1 MDPAELDPTVQIGFR
16 HLQLLSQI
24 SDEPFMLLEFRADR
38 PAPLLRWRK
47 DVLGENVAHH
57 LLIELIHGLDRP
69 KAFPVEYV
77 GDVLKRV
84 PGRMKTL
91 HARF

>member
-16 HLQLLSQI
+16 HVQLLRQI

-38 PAPLLRWRK
+38 PSLPLRWGK
-47 DVLGENVAHH
+47 DVLGENVGHH

-69 KAFPVEYV
+69 KALPVEYV
-77 GDVLKRV
+77 GDLLKF
-84 PGRMKTL
+84 PPE
-91 HARF
+91 

>member
-1 MDPAELDPTVQIGFR
+1 LGE
-16 HLQLLSQI
+16 
-24 SDEPFMLLEFRADR
+24 
-38 PAPLLRWRK
+38 
-47 DVLGENVAHH
+47 DVLGENVCHH

-77 GDVLKRV
+77 GDLPKRV
-84 PGRMKTL
+84 PGGMKTL